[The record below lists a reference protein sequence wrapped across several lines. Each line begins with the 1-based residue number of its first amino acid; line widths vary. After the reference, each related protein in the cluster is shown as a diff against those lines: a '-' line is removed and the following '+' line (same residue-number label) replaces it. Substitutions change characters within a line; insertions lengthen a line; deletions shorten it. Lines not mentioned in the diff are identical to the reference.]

1 VRNPAPLVALTF
13 ALALGSG
20 CALAPGIRMD
30 EEAAVR
36 RGRETSKDPEFKI
49 EPVTQATVNRLVQ
62 ERGHRRA
69 LLSDPLG
76 DEAAH
81 YRYRIAPYDVLQVT
95 VWDHPELT
103 APTGQFRSPEENGN
117 QVHADGSIFYPYVGA
132 VQVAGKTVEE
142 VRRLLTESIARA
154 ITRPQIDV
162 RVAGFRGKKV
172 QVTGEVVA
180 PSTVPITD
188 IPLRVQDALALAKGF
203 TSESDFSRVTLSR
216 GGKTYELDLQAL
228 YEQGDTSQNWLLQD
242 GDVLNVPDRS
252 RNKVFVIG
260 EVRAPQS
267 RVMVRGRM
275 TLAEALTDISGIT
288 SAVSAAA
295 TGGTTI
301 NWLDPAAANPAK
313 IYVIR
318 GSYDAP
324 RIYHL
329 DASSPDA
336 ILLATE
342 FPLQPRDVVF
352 VSTYELSRFNRVVQQ
367 ILPTIQGIWQT
378 YDIIQRTR

>member
-1 VRNPAPLVALTF
+1 M
-13 ALALGSG
+13 
-20 CALAPGIRMD
+20 RMD
-30 EEAAVR
+30 ESGAVR
-36 RGRETSKDPEFKI
+36 RGQDTTKDPEFKI
-49 EPVTQATVNRLVQ
+49 EPVTQVVVMKLMEARA
-62 ERGHRRA
+62 RRPVPLA
-69 LLSDPLG
+69 DPIA

-81 YRYRIAPYDVLQVT
+81 YHYRIAPYDVLQVL

-117 QVHADGSIFYPYVGA
+117 QVHADGTVFYPYVGT

-142 VRRLLTESIARA
+142 VRQLLTERIAHSI
-154 ITRPQIDV
+154 TKPQIDV
-162 RVAGFRGKKV
+162 RVAAFRGKKV

-180 PSTVPITD
+180 PSTIPVTDVPM
-188 IPLRVQDALALAKGF
+188 RVQDALALAKGF

-216 GGKTYELDLQAL
+216 GGKVYELDLQAL

-242 GDVLNVPDRS
+242 GDVVNVPDRS

-267 RVMVRGRM
+267 RLMTRGRM
-275 TLAEALTDISGIT
+275 TLAEALADPSGV
-288 SAVSAAA
+288 VSG
-295 TGGTTI
+295 TGGGTSGAVI
-301 NWLDPAAANPAK
+301 NWLDPSISNPAK

-324 RIYHL
+324 QIYHL

-336 ILLATE
+336 ILLAAQ

-352 VSTYELSRFNRVVQQ
+352 VSTYGLTRFNRVVQQ
-367 ILPTIQGIWQT
+367 ILPSIQALWQT
-378 YDIIQRTR
+378 YDIVNRTR

>member
-1 VRNPAPLVALTF
+1 MDTSLRLFAVL
-13 ALALGSG
+13 ALASAAG
-20 CALAPGIRMD
+20 CALAPGMRLD
-30 EEAAVR
+30 EDAAVR
-36 RGRETSKDPEFKI
+36 RGQETTKDPQFKV
-49 EPVTQATVNRLVQ
+49 EPVTQALVKRLAEQGAV
-62 ERGHRRA
+62 HPA
-69 LLSDPLG
+69 PLTDPLAE
-76 DEAAH
+76 EAAH
-81 YRYRIAPYDVLQVT
+81 YHYRVAPYDVLQVI

-117 QVHADGSIFYPYVGA
+117 QVHADGTMFYPYVGA
-132 VQVAGKTVEE
+132 VAVAGKTVEE
-142 VRRLLTESIARA
+142 VRQLLTDRIAHA

-162 RVAGFRGKKV
+162 RVVAFRGKKV

-180 PSTVPITD
+180 PTTIPVTD
-188 IPLRVQDALALAKGF
+188 VPLRVQDALALAKGF

-216 GGKTYELDLQAL
+216 AGTTFELNLQAL
-228 YEQGDTSQNWLLQD
+228 YERGDLSQNWLLQD
-242 GDVLNVPDRS
+242 GDVVNVPDRS

-267 RVMVRGRM
+267 RLMVRGRM
-275 TLAEALTDISGIT
+275 SLAEALADTTGTTVGMS
-288 SAVSAAA
+288 SAASS
-295 TGGTTI
+295 GTVV
-301 NWLDPAAANPAK
+301 NWLDPTAANPAK

-324 RIYHL
+324 QIYHL

-336 ILLATE
+336 ILLAAQ

-352 VSTYELSRFNRVVQQ
+352 VSTYELSRFNRVILQ

-378 YDIIQRTR
+378 YDIVQRTR

>member
-1 VRNPAPLVALTF
+1 VRNLAPLVALT
-13 ALALGSG
+13 LALGSG
-20 CALAPGIRMD
+20 CALAPGMKLD
-30 EEAAVR
+30 EDAAVR
-36 RGRETSKDPEFKI
+36 RGRETSKNPDFKV
-49 EPVTQATVNRLVQ
+49 EVVTQTTVNRLAQ
-62 ERGHRRA
+62 ERAQRRS
-69 LLSDPLG
+69 LLADPLG

-81 YRYRIAPYDVLQVT
+81 YHYRIAPYDVLQVI

-103 APTGQFRSPEENGN
+103 APTGAFRSPEENGN
-117 QVHADGSIFYPYVGA
+117 QVHADGTIFYPYVGA
-132 VQVAGKTVEE
+132 LQVAGKTVEE
-142 VRRLLTESIARA
+142 VRQLLTERVARA
-154 ITRPQIDV
+154 ITRPQLDV
-162 RVAGFRGKKV
+162 RVAGFRGQKV

-180 PSTVPITD
+180 PTTVPITD
-188 IPLRVQDALALAKGF
+188 VPLRVQDALALAKGF

-228 YEQGDTSQNWLLQD
+228 YEQGDLSQNWLLQD

-275 TLAEALTDISGIT
+275 TLAEALTDATGISG
-288 SAVSAAA
+288 AVSPAQVAGA
-295 TGGTTI
+295 VT
-301 NWLDPAAANPAK
+301 NWLDPTVANPAK

-318 GSYDAP
+318 GSYNAP
-324 RIYHL
+324 QIYHL

-342 FPLQPRDVVF
+342 FPLQPRDVVY
-352 VSTYELSRFNRVVQQ
+352 VSTYELSRFNRVIGQ
-367 ILPTIQGIWQT
+367 ILPTIQSIWYT
-378 YDIIQRTR
+378 YDVIQRTR